1 MKVIENWSEVEAK
14 GMEDFN
20 FKTLTIGAYECVI
33 KDARIHTNKEN
44 GKETLKVS
52 VDIAS
57 GEYKDYF
64 QKRYDNNNNSD
75 KKWDNNA
82 VRYLAFQG
90 DNVSYFKGFITCV
103 ENSNVGYKWNWDETS
118 LKNKKICGIFQYE
131 EYQKLN
137 GSKAV
142 KVRLSKFRS
151 LDKMKESQ
159 ENLSDSVRLLNGSYM
174 SIDDYY
180 EIKEEKSNSSSF
192 KEFSDLVEITDNLL
206 D

>member
-1 MKVIENWSEVEAK
+1 MERINNWNEVEAK
-14 GMEDFN
+14 GMEDF
-20 FKTLTIGAYECVI
+20 KSLPIGAYECII
-33 KDARIHTNKEN
+33 KDARIHKNPDN

-52 VDIAS
+52 IDIAT

-64 QKRYDNNNNSD
+64 QKRYDNNTNTD

-103 ENSNVGYKWNWDETS
+103 ENSNVGYTWDWEETN
-118 LKNKKICGIFQYE
+118 LKNKKICGVFQYE
-131 EYQKLN
+131 EYEKQDS
-137 GSKAV
+137 SKAV

-151 LDKMKESQ
+151 LDKMQ
-159 ENLSDSVRLLNGSYM
+159 EAKYNLSYNVRLLNGSYM
-174 SIDDYY
+174 DIDDYN
-180 EIKEEKSNSSSF
+180 ERKEEKSNSNAF
-192 KEFSDLVEITDNLL
+192 NGLDDMVEITDDIL

>member
-1 MKVIENWSEVEAK
+1 MERINGWDTVEAK

-20 FKTLTIGAYECVI
+20 FKILPIGAYECII

-57 GEYKDYF
+57 GEHKDYF
-64 QKRYDNNNNSD
+64 QKRYDNNTNKD

-82 VRYLAFQG
+82 VKYLAFQG
-90 DNVSYFKGFITCV
+90 ENVSYFKGFITCV

-131 EYQKLN
+131 EYKKLD

-142 KVRLSKFRS
+142 KVRLNKFRS
-151 LDKMKESQ
+151 LDKLKESQ
-159 ENLSDSVRLLNGSYM
+159 ENINDSVRLLNGSYM
-174 SIDDYY
+174 SIDDYN
-180 EIKEEKSNSSSF
+180 EIKEEKSNSDSF
-192 KEFSDLVEITDNLL
+192 KEFGEFVEITDNLL

>member
-1 MKVIENWSEVEAK
+1 MEIIKDFDKIEPK

-20 FKTLTIGAYECVI
+20 FKILPIGAYECII

-64 QKRYDNNNNSD
+64 QKRYDNNTNKD

-82 VRYLAFQG
+82 VKYLAFQG
-90 DNVSYFKGFITCV
+90 ENVSYFKGFITCV

-131 EYQKLN
+131 EYKKLD

-142 KVRLSKFRS
+142 KVRLNKFRS
-151 LDKMKESQ
+151 LDKLKESQ
-159 ENLSDSVRLLNGSYM
+159 ENINDSVRLLNGSYM
-174 SIDDYY
+174 SIDDYN
-180 EIKEEKSNSSSF
+180 ETKEEKSNSDSF
-192 KEFSDLVEITDNLL
+192 KEFGEFVEITDNLL